1 MPTLDELAASE
12 PQDDLAALAASE
24 PQDDLASLAASEPPD
39 TSPEPAVPTPQPISL
54 TSLQGT
60 RSGVSGDQAAQALKL
75 SKRTGFAPEMVAQ
88 NLDTLQQQVD
98 QTGFEDG
105 IGAAPV
111 LADYAAQGHVQASL
125 IKDDVPALSALNA
138 GFLDVGRQYL
148 ARKYMAMEP
157 GPERDV
163 IRGQARNVERV
174 LGKYEAT
181 DPGIVAQTARMLPTV
196 AAYIWSGVAGAVATG
211 PAAPGGAIAGPFM
224 LNYQAHVGELYMR
237 LQDAEEARQAA
248 DPSYVPRSDKEI
260 REYAKK
266 GAIVSS
272 TFLTTLGQP
281 FLRGLPFAT
290 AALERVGLGIVAKA
304 GEDSIVKAAASRLLE
319 LGAHTL
325 SGAVTMA
332 GMAVSDDATVQKAT
346 TGKIDVGQVTKVG
359 TKAFVDSLGP
369 TAALSVLSPFSK
381 FLGDVGR
388 IRDARIEAVDLAAK
402 VDQAKASKLVKRA
415 PQEAEKIFRIMAD
428 DSGSETAYVAEFNR
442 LPPELAQAIA
452 RAAGPHAV
460 GDDAVTG
467 GGVAVPIEKYLT
479 QLTGHHEAI
488 KDNVRLSEDGFTP
501 KEAAETKP
509 DTLGALMA
517 VRDYALQ
524 SEPDTPE
531 RAAKLAG
538 LEKRMRAVAS
548 RGQGMPGLGRIATP
562 EEVAAEMAK
571 LETAVPPG
579 EEPPPAA
586 YEIPKTPKTT
596 VDDEAVAREHIE
608 GKTIGEIRPSYYE
621 NAGRRAGERLTK
633 LASGPDTESERIF
646 GKYAEALGVS
656 LDSLRNAVQGT
667 FSADTLPQA
676 RKKLRTAETEANRLE
691 KGRMQTLTKLEG
703 EHAMN
708 VANRQLA
715 IQEAV
720 RNQKNAK
727 VFGDVAH
734 EIRNEMD
741 RMQEKVLK
749 KAGDTAFLGKLSMAG
764 PEYRDGHDALI
775 AAAFSG
781 PDPQPQP
788 GAIDGLLARMELDG
802 AAMRDKDGRWL
813 ASFDAEAIRDFLRD
827 PRQWK
832 DMTPAEARN
841 FADAVS
847 NIRETAQRMNQIAR
861 ADRLQSKAD
870 FIGAVRE
877 ETAGRKDIGAPRLT
891 RSVASLGERLMRAAG
906 LYNAANL
913 KPETIFSRL
922 GETGQKFFEETIIR
936 ARNVKAELQ
945 GDILRYFQDNFDKQ
959 MREKAKELAKPV
971 ETDLTIPETVDLDG
985 SRMNQETLAMA
996 FLNLGTL
1003 SNEQRLLGGYGWDKQ
1018 QVLDD
1023 IGKNLK
1029 PELVRMLQG
1038 ILAYHDEKLWPLIR
1052 EKAAKA
1058 GVTPP
1063 KIPAQPITI
1072 TFADGTTE
1080 TFAGGY
1086 FPAAPHPDALNIPSR
1101 DGDGIMNLDRFAQAT
1116 VRAAF
1121 TKERVEGAS
1130 YPVDLNWSRYPA
1142 HLGAV
1147 LHYLAYD
1154 EPVRDIGRL
1163 LRDDE
1168 FRQIVRHRVGPEY
1181 LSQLDDDLRI
1191 WARGNADN
1199 TRTVSLPSRMFSR
1212 VLRTRAVSNALAFST
1227 PIALGQESHI
1237 QYAITSGQISL
1248 KNGTAAMV
1256 RALVPETWQTANETF
1271 SELRFR
1277 SDHYAQQFREA
1288 LLTGSAAK
1296 SEIMRG
1302 VDIAA
1307 FAQMDMADRI
1317 LSHVIT
1323 DAAYND
1329 ALDAGMSHEDAV
1341 TQANRKLRLLMPTH
1355 NVLEMAPI
1363 VRDRGTIGALMLFRG
1378 LPNVVWNVEATLY
1391 DEAHQQMAAAIG
1403 PKMIA
1408 AAGGRA
1414 ALNGARAVA
1423 SVAVLHMLGRLLMGH
1438 GKKEEDGPGLQGWA
1452 TWAEREAI
1460 SSQFSRLPL
1469 GRDIAEPIVDGLFH
1483 DKTLPQIVRDMQSGQ
1498 HLAPDVSVM
1507 VGMLRDLGTMADE
1520 GKDPADRIQAGL
1532 NTFATTIGV
1541 GARPISR
1548 AARYGFDVVQ
1558 GNRSPRGPFDVAGG
1572 FVYGE
1577 RDRQDKNPGTAIQ
1590 DIISGEQ

>member
-1 MPTLDELAASE
+1 LPKEL
-12 PQDDLAALAASE
+12 QGY
-24 PQDDLASLAASEPPD
+24 
-39 TSPEPAVPTPQPISL
+39 TSP
-54 TSLQGT
+54 
-60 RSGVSGDQAAQALKL
+60 
-75 SKRTGFAPEMVAQ
+75 
-88 NLDTLQQQVD
+88 
-98 QTGFEDG
+98 
-105 IGAAPV
+105 
-111 LADYAAQGHVQASL
+111 
-125 IKDDVPALSALNA
+125 
-138 GFLDVGRQYL
+138 
-148 ARKYMAMEP
+148 
-157 GPERDV
+157 
-163 IRGQARNVERV
+163 
-174 LGKYEAT
+174 
-181 DPGIVAQTARMLPTV
+181 
-196 AAYIWSGVAGAVATG
+196 
-211 PAAPGGAIAGPFM
+211 
-224 LNYQAHVGELYMR
+224 
-237 LQDAEEARQAA
+237 
-248 DPSYVPRSDKEI
+248 
-260 REYAKK
+260 
-266 GAIVSS
+266 
-272 TFLTTLGQP
+272 
-281 FLRGLPFAT
+281 
-290 AALERVGLGIVAKA
+290 VGLES
-304 GEDSIVKAAASRLLE
+304 ED
-319 LGAHTL
+319 
-325 SGAVTMA
+325 
-332 GMAVSDDATVQKAT
+332 
-346 TGKIDVGQVTKVG
+346 
-359 TKAFVDSLGP
+359 
-369 TAALSVLSPFSK
+369 
-381 FLGDVGR
+381 
-388 IRDARIEAVDLAAK
+388 
-402 VDQAKASKLVKRA
+402 
-415 PQEAEKIFRIMAD
+415 
-428 DSGSETAYVAEFNR
+428 
-442 LPPELAQAIA
+442 
-452 RAAGPHAV
+452 
-460 GDDAVTG
+460 
-467 GGVAVPIEKYLT
+467 LT
-479 QLTGHHEAI
+479 PMLRREAI
-488 KDNVRLSEDGFTP
+488 RLRTIGDRVV
-501 KEAAETKP
+501 KP
-509 DTLGALMA
+509 DTMGALMA
-517 VRDYALQ
+517 ARDYSLQ
-524 SEPDTPE
+524 TEPDTPE
-531 RAAKLAG
+531 RTAKLQDI
-538 LEKRMRAVAS
+538 ETRMRSIAS
-548 RGQGMPGLGRIATP
+548 RGLGMPDTGKGTP

-571 LETAVPPG
+571 LDAEVRAG
-579 EEPPPAA
+579 QEPAAAPAPA
-586 YEIPKTPKTT
+586 YEIPKTPKIT

-646 GKYAEALGVS
+646 GKYADALGVS

-667 FSADTLPQA
+667 FSADTLPEA

-691 KGRMQTLTKLEG
+691 AGRMQTLTKLEG

-727 VFGDVAH
+727 VFAGVAH
-734 EIRNEMD
+734 DIRNEMD
-741 RMQEKVLK
+741 RTEERLLK

-788 GAIDGLLARMELDG
+788 GAIDGLLARMENE
-802 AAMRDKDGRWL
+802 AQPIA
-813 ASFDAEAIRDFLRD
+813 FDVEPIRDFLRD
-827 PRQWK
+827 PKQWK

-861 ADRLQSKAD
+861 ADRLQSRAD
-870 FIGAVRE
+870 FVASVRE

-922 GETGQKFFEETIIR
+922 GETAQSFFEDAIIR
-936 ARNVKAELQ
+936 ARNYKAELQ

-959 MREKAKELAKPV
+959 MREKAKELAKPA
-971 ETDLTIPETVDLDG
+971 ETGLTIPEAIDLDG

-1003 SNEQRLLGGYGWDKQ
+1003 SNEQRLLGGYGWEKQ

-1038 ILAYHDEKLWPLIR
+1038 ILAYHDNKLWPLIQ
-1052 EKAAKA
+1052 EKAAKS

-1063 KIPAQPITI
+1063 KIVAQPITI

-1086 FPAAPHPDALNIPSR
+1086 FPAAPHPDALNIQSR

-1130 YPVDLNWSRYPA
+1130 YPIDLNWSRYPA

-1256 RALVPETWQTANETF
+1256 RALVPETWSAANETF
-1271 SELRFR
+1271 SELKFR
-1277 SDHYAQQFREA
+1277 SDHYATQFREA

-1307 FAQMDMADRI
+1307 FAQMDFADRI

-1329 ALDAGMSHEDAV
+1329 AVDAGMSHEDAV

-1391 DEAHQQMAAAIG
+1391 DEAHQQMAAALG

-1438 GKKEEDGPGLQGWA
+1438 GKKDEDGPGLAGWA

-1460 SSQFSRLPL
+1460 SSQFSRIPL

-1483 DKTLPQIVRDMQSGQ
+1483 GKTLAQIVRDMQSGQ
-1498 HLAPDVSVM
+1498 HLAPDVGVM

-1520 GKDPADRIQAGL
+1520 GKDPVDRIQAGL
-1532 NTFATTIGV
+1532 NTFATSIDV

-1548 AARYGFDVVQ
+1548 AARYGFDVTQ
-1558 GNRSPRGPFDVAGG
+1558 GNRSPRGPFDLAGG

-1577 RDRQDKNPGTAIQ
+1577 RDRQDKNPGTGIQ
-1590 DIISGEQ
+1590 DLISGE